1 MEHMNKI
8 IVPVAKPRNPLVALT
23 RSRKAGS
30 HAQNRRQGRR
40 DERRLQD

>member
-8 IVPVAKPRNPLVALT
+8 IVPIAKPRNPLVALART
-23 RSRKAGS
+23 RKAGFHS
-30 HAQNRRQGRR
+30 SNRRQGRR